1 MSYTNKTTNLELP
14 QYIGTDIPSILTD
27 TNQTYAKIDSAY
39 GEINNSVTEAVQV
52 ADQAKSLASAA
63 QSQAQAASNEITA
76 LTSRV
81 KTVETTLES
90 TEEIAAT
97 AKSTAESAQ
106 STANDATSTANTAT
120 SKAATAQS
128 TANAAQSTANTA
140 NNLANTTNAKVDALK
155 EGRSGVVASVRG
167 FNFVKESKSYNA
179 YGSPIRLWYTI
190 QDEPGYGEYSVG
202 LIISKLTIST
212 SNLLSVNVSGVDI
225 YPLMG
230 FSGNVFNTYADEATQ
245 VAACELLDNSTH
257 TINKTLPCY
266 LWYNSEDNTTYIGV
280 SLLSASYNNYIVQ
293 STLPVEAQVN
303 AG

>member
-27 TNQTYAKIDSAY
+27 TNQTYAKIDTAY

-106 STANDATSTANTAT
+106 STANDATSAANTAT

-140 NNLANTTNAKVDALK
+140 NNLANSTAARVNNLK
-155 EGRSGVVASVRG
+155 DGGSGLVASLEAYEHNHNVTGNDGRIMYSIENDRVTG
-167 FNFVKESKSYNA
+167 MFLGHYQITTSSMASVKVA
-179 YGSPIRLWYTI
+179 DT
-190 QDEPGYGEYSVG
+190 
-202 LIISKLTIST
+202 
-212 SNLLSVNVSGVDI
+212 DI
-225 YPLMG
+225 YPLFYVEKNLFNLSETNTFICG
-230 FSGNVFNTYADEATQ
+230 FMNLYN
-245 VAACELLDNSTH
+245 NSTH
-257 TINKTLPCY
+257 AFSKYLPLY
-266 LWYNSEDNTTYIGV
+266 AFYSDSRTYFGV
-280 SLLSASYNNYIVQ
+280 TDLSASDNR
-293 STLPVEAQVN
+293 TLFNFAVLY
-303 AG
+303 GFIR